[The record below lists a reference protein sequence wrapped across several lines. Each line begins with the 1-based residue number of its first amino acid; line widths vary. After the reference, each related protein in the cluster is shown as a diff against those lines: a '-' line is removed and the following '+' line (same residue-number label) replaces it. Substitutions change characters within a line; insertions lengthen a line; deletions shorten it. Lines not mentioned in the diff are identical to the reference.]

1 MSTTALLV
9 LAGLVALG
17 AKVGGFAA
25 GARLA
30 QYPRLRELGPA
41 FLAASTAAIGAP
53 ALLSA
58 TTAPDMVP
66 GAAVGAAT
74 VGVVLAARG
83 RPLLVTLPVTIGLY
97 GLASVMITP

>member
-1 MSTTALLV
+1 MSVTTLLL
-9 LAGLVALG
+9 LAGVVALG
-17 AKVGGFAA
+17 AKVLGFAA
-25 GARLA
+25 GSRLA
-30 QYPRLRELGPA
+30 QYPSVRQLGPA

-58 TTAPDMVP
+58 STAPGMVS

-83 RPLLVTLPVTIGLY
+83 RPLLVTLPAAVATY
-97 GLASVMITP
+97 ALASLVVR

>member
-1 MSTTALLV
+1 MSVTALLL

-17 AKVGGFAA
+17 AKVVGFAA

-30 QYPRLRELGPA
+30 KHPSVRELGPT

-58 TTAPDMVP
+58 TSSPGTAP
-66 GAAVGAAT
+66 GAAIGAAS

-83 RPLLVTLPVTIGLY
+83 RPLLVTLPITIGLY
-97 GLASVMITP
+97 LVASSVVGA

>member
-1 MSTTALLV
+1 MSTTALLI
-9 LAGLVALG
+9 LAGVVALS
-17 AKVGGFAA
+17 AKIAGFAA

-30 QYPRLRELGPA
+30 HHPRVRELGPA

-58 TTAPDMVP
+58 TTAPGMVP

-74 VGVVLAARG
+74 VGVILAARG
-83 RPLLVTLPVTIGLY
+83 RPLLITLPVTIGLY
-97 GLASVMITP
+97 GLASVVVA

>member
-1 MSTTALLV
+1 MSTTSLLV
-9 LAGLVALG
+9 LAGVVALG
-17 AKVGGFAA
+17 AKIAGFAA

-30 QYPRLRELGPA
+30 RYQRIRELGPA

-58 TTAPDMVP
+58 TTAPGVVP
-66 GAAVGAAT
+66 GPAVGGAT

-83 RPLLVTLPVTIGLY
+83 RPLIVTLPAAVVTY
-97 GLASVMITP
+97 TLASLVVP